1 MNFIMR
7 CYRQFE
13 HLCFQKNTDLLAG
26 ISISP
31 WLGYM
36 EKIPAWIERKLL
48 RKLNEITGE
57 IKTVEAKIESVD
69 NKVDVCIDAV
79 QKGIASLR
87 SETLSK
93 FEAANAKLEAMD
105 ARVASLRNEMI
116 SRFYSFEAMIFRFGV
131 KLNLLLKLKK

>member
-69 NKVDVCIDAV
+69 NKVDVCIDAACRTCAFAHS
-79 QKGIASLR
+79 GS
-87 SETLSK
+87 
-93 FEAANAKLEAMD
+93 
-105 ARVASLRNEMI
+105 
-116 SRFYSFEAMIFRFGV
+116 SFQ
-131 KLNLLLKLKK
+131 